1 MTTRTITTEDSPRR
15 HLECIALVVDD
26 YDRAIGFYVGVL
38 GFALR
43 EDRLL
48 GAVPGNAAKR
58 WVVVA
63 PPGAQTGLL
72 LAQAANDAQ
81 RARIGDQTGGRV
93 GFFLHTDD
101 FARDYTA
108 MRAKGVHFIEEPR
121 QEAYGQVVVFEDPF
135 GNRWD
140 LIQPYASQP
149 HAPQPHA
156 AG

>member
-1 MTTRTITTEDSPRR
+1 MRKHIA
-15 HLECIALVVDD
+15 CFALVVDD
-26 YDRAIGFYVGVL
+26 YDRAIDFYVDAL
-38 GFALR
+38 GFELR

-63 PPGAQTGLL
+63 PAGAETGVL

-81 RARIGDQTGGRV
+81 RASIGRQTGGRV

-101 FARDYTA
+101 FRRDHAA
-108 MRAKGVHFIEEPR
+108 MLAKGVRFVESPR
-121 QEAYGQVVVFEDPF
+121 EEAYGTVVVFEDPY

-140 LIQPYASQP
+140 LVEPR
-149 HAPQPHA
+149 
-156 AG
+156 G

>member
-1 MTTRTITTEDSPRR
+1 MRR
-15 HLECIALVVDD
+15 HIACFALVVDD
-26 YDRAIGFYVGVL
+26 YDRAIDFYVNAL
-38 GFALR
+38 GFELR

-63 PPGAQTGLL
+63 PAGAETGIL

-81 RARIGDQTGGRV
+81 RANIGRQTGGRV

-101 FARDYTA
+101 FRRDHAA
-108 MRAKGVHFIEEPR
+108 MTAKGVHFVESPR
-121 QEAYGQVVVFEDPF
+121 EEAYGTVVVFEDPY

-140 LIQPYASQP
+140 LVEPR
-149 HAPQPHA
+149 
-156 AG
+156 G

>member
-1 MTTRTITTEDSPRR
+1 MRKHIA
-15 HLECIALVVDD
+15 CFALVVDD
-26 YDRAIGFYVGVL
+26 YDRAIDFYVNAL
-38 GFALR
+38 GFELR

-63 PPGAQTGLL
+63 PAGAETGVL

-81 RARIGDQTGGRV
+81 RASVGRQTGGRV

-101 FARDYTA
+101 FRRDHAA
-108 MRAKGVHFIEEPR
+108 MLAKGVRFVESPR
-121 QEAYGQVVVFEDPF
+121 EEAYGTVVVFEDPY

-140 LIQPYASQP
+140 LVEPRA
-149 HAPQPHA
+149 
-156 AG
+156 

>member
-1 MTTRTITTEDSPRR
+1 MTIENAPETAPRR
-15 HLECIALVVDD
+15 HLDCIALVVDD
-26 YDRAIGFYVGVL
+26 YDRAIDFYVNVL

-101 FARDYTA
+101 FTRDYATMRARDV
-108 MRAKGVHFIEEPR
+108 RFVEEPR
-121 QEAYGQVVVFEDPF
+121 HEAYGRVVVFEDPF

-140 LIQPYASQP
+140 LIQP
-149 HAPQPHA
+149 HA

>member
-1 MTTRTITTEDSPRR
+1 VRKHIA
-15 HLECIALVVDD
+15 CFALVVDD
-26 YDRAIGFYVGVL
+26 YDRAIDFYVDAL
-38 GFALR
+38 GFELR

-63 PPGAQTGLL
+63 PAGAETGVL

-81 RARIGDQTGGRV
+81 RASIGRQTGGRV

-101 FARDYTA
+101 FRRDHAA
-108 MRAKGVHFIEEPR
+108 MLAKGVRFVESPR
-121 QEAYGQVVVFEDPF
+121 EEAYGTVVVFEDPY

-140 LIQPYASQP
+140 LVEPR
-149 HAPQPHA
+149 
-156 AG
+156 G

>member
-1 MTTRTITTEDSPRR
+1 MHRTADLPDAPPSRR
-15 HLECIALVVDD
+15 HLACIALVVDD
-26 YDRAIGFYVGVL
+26 YDRAIAFYVDTL
-38 GFALR
+38 GFELR

-101 FARDYTA
+101 FARDHAA
-108 MRAKGVHFIEEPR
+108 MLAKGVRFVEAPR
-121 QEAYGQVVVFEDPF
+121 HEAYGTVVVFEDPY

-140 LIQPYASQP
+140 MIEPRAS
-149 HAPQPHA
+149 A
-156 AG
+156 